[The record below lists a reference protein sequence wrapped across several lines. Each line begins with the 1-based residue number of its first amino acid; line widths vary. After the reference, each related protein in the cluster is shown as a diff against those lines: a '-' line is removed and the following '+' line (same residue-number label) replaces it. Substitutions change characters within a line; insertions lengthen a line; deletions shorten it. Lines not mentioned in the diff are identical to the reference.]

1 MNYQKVKQSGKC
13 ISALF
18 FVLCLLLVASDA
30 DAQSNR
36 NKRKNNF
43 SKSGKSYAVIR
54 HGIALTAGTTLDLTP
69 MVGLGY
75 SCSQYF
81 GIGNRYMQQSLTYQ
95 LGLGDEMI
103 HNVVGTFHA
112 SYIGTWDMNPFI
124 YGIAAHFAMGKDK
137 FSETNMGNLYLRP
150 EFGLAFPMKYQ
161 KRSQERLP
169 VTASLTYGYD
179 IGLFNRRG
187 EFDNSSVDKSD
198 YPWTSRNHH
207 VVTFRINFNF
217 ANVREFQ

>member
-54 HGIALTAGTTLDLTP
+54 HGIALTAGTTLDITP

-137 FSETNMGNLYLRP
+137 FSETKCILVDQL
-150 EFGLAFPMKYQ
+150 
-161 KRSQERLP
+161 
-169 VTASLTYGYD
+169 
-179 IGLFNRRG
+179 
-187 EFDNSSVDKSD
+187 SVL
-198 YPWTSRNHH
+198 
-207 VVTFRINFNF
+207 
-217 ANVREFQ
+217 